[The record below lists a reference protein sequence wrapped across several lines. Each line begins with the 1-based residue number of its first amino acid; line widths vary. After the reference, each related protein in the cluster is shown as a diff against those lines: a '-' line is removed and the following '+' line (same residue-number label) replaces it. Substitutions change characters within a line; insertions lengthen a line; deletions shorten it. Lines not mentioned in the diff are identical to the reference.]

1 MKRFMKRL
9 FVWLCFGIL
18 VLLSWEMPVSPVQAQ
33 PLMQLSLPS
42 LNTSSNQ
49 GSSKEQKALFE
60 QIQEQVMPEIEAIL
74 YPEQYK
80 QLETAINQG
89 MSLRK
94 AFKSLNLTPE
104 EKTKLVALFKSIP
117 KSSMFASLTPEQKKQ
132 LFLKKKE
139 FFKPTAD
146 EIKDKTDDPISAKR

>member
-1 MKRFMKRL
+1 MKRL
-9 FVWLCFGIL
+9 FVWLCLGIL
-18 VLLSWEMPVSPVQAQ
+18 VLLSWGMPVSPVQAQ
-33 PLMQLSLPS
+33 PMQLSLPS
-42 LNTSSNQ
+42 LKTSSTQ
-49 GSSKEQKALFE
+49 GSSEEQKALFE
-60 QIQEQVMPEIEAIL
+60 QIQERVMPEIEAIL

-139 FFKPTAD
+139 FFKPTVE
-146 EIKDKTDDPISAKR
+146 EIQDKMNDSISVKR

>member
-1 MKRFMKRL
+1 
-9 FVWLCFGIL
+9 
-18 VLLSWEMPVSPVQAQ
+18 MPVSPVQAQ

-146 EIKDKTDDPISAKR
+146 EIKDKADDPISAKR

>member
-1 MKRFMKRL
+1 MKRL
-9 FVWLCFGIL
+9 FVWLCLGIL
-18 VLLSWEMPVSPVQAQ
+18 VLLSWGMPVSPVQAQ
-33 PLMQLSLPS
+33 PTQLSLPS
-42 LNTSSNQ
+42 LKTSSTQ
-49 GSSKEQKALFE
+49 GSSEEQKALFE
-60 QIQEQVMPEIEAIL
+60 QIQERVMPEIEAIL

-139 FFKPTAD
+139 FFKPTVE
-146 EIKDKTDDPISAKR
+146 EIQDKMNDSISVKR

>member
-1 MKRFMKRL
+1 MKRL